1 MVYQIL
7 KALLRLCL
15 WAFYKELKVN
25 GREKIPTKGP
35 LILAVNHPNSFM
47 DPLIVARYT
56 RQRVGFLANSRI
68 FKHPLA
74 AKVLGYLHVIPIFRK
89 QDLKPGEVANNASSF
104 RKCFEYLDKAG
115 TIMIFPEG
123 NSFNELKLRELKTG
137 TARIALEWEAQRDF
151 TGGIKIATVALNYYD
166 PIRFN
171 SKVVVNVDDPILVS
185 DYKEL
190 YAQDAFEAARKLTD
204 DIAERLGRQMVLT
217 ENQEQEAV
225 MWRVKR
231 IYGEYLMQQEGIAN
245 TPAGNFFVLKELGAA
260 VKYFSEQ
267 DAARYEEVKELSN
280 QYFEAI
286 EQHNLREGFFSNRY
300 GKWNKLLLVFLNL
313 IYIPLGL
320 PVYLL
325 GLLFNYIPYALPE
338 KIAAK
343 VTNEIEYRAG
353 IMMVSG
359 VLTFGVFYSIELILF
374 HALIA
379 QNALHTL
386 EFALFLPFS
395 GYLVLHYYTNLQR
408 AAAVLRYLRLK
419 RSNTAEIEMLKTLKN
434 TIIALCEEAKATYYS
449 QQKA

>member
-7 KALLRLCL
+7 KAILRLCL

-25 GREKIPTKGP
+25 GREKIPAKGP
-35 LILAVNHPNSFM
+35 MILAVNHPNSFM

-56 RQRVGFLANSRI
+56 KQRVGFLANSKI
-68 FKHPLA
+68 FKSPLA
-74 AKVLGYLHVIPIFRK
+74 AKVFAYLHVIPIFRK

-104 RKCFEYLDKAG
+104 RKCFEYLDKSG

-151 TGGIKIATVALNYYD
+151 TGGMKIATIALNYYD

-171 SKVVVNVDDPILVS
+171 SKVVVNIDEPILVA

-190 YAQDAFEAARKLTD
+190 FAQDAFEAARQLTD
-204 DIAERLGRQMVLT
+204 DIAIRLGRQMVLT

-231 IYGEYLMQQEGIAN
+231 IYGEHLMQQEGIAN
-245 TPAGNFFVLKELGAA
+245 TAEGNFFVLKELGAA
-260 VKYFSEQ
+260 VKYFSEH
-267 DAARYEEVKELSN
+267 DANRYELVKDLSN
-280 QYFEAI
+280 QYFETI
-286 EQHNLREGFFSNRY
+286 EQNKLREGFFSNRF
-300 GKWNKLLLVFLNL
+300 GAWNKFVLVLLNL

-320 PVYLL
+320 PVFLL
-325 GLLFNYIPYALPE
+325 GLILNYIPYVLPE

-343 VTNEIEYRAG
+343 VTDEIEYRAG
-353 IMMVSG
+353 IMMVAG
-359 VLTFGVFYSIELILF
+359 LITFGVFYTLELLLF
-374 HALIA
+374 HFWASPSSLQFI
-379 QNALHTL
+379 

-408 AAAVLRYLRLK
+408 VVSVLRYLQLK
-419 RSNTAEIEMLKTLKN
+419 RTNTSEIAMLKTLKTN
-434 TIIALCEEAKATYYS
+434 IIDLCEEARVVYYA
-449 QQKA
+449 K